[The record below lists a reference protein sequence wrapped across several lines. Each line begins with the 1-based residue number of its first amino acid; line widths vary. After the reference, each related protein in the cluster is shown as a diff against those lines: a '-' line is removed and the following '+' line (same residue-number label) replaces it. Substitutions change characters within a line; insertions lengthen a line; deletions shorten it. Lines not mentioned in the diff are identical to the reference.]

1 MPEQAEQAFLNVP
14 ELLDRSMPR
23 HRGGWFW
30 YAAGI
35 FALMVLLSTYAGTQM
50 AEGRNLVEFLS
61 GVGMMVVVLGMGMM
75 FVMTVKA
82 VNREEQRIEAIEEL
96 MQLRRWGEAAA
107 MVQSLLEKP
116 TRTPR
121 ARVQGLIYLAAVLGR
136 YGRYGD
142 CIAVYDH
149 LLGLE
154 VLDEETTYGLRLG
167 RAMSMLHEDHLF
179 DVDKAIGDLRRSR
192 DGAGE
197 ESAGLA
203 LVEIYRDVKTG
214 HPQEAIEIFERK
226 RPVMREQL
234 GQRVADAYALAAR
247 AYDMLGKEDE
257 ARRAYENATLLSPE
271 VELQRRYPEVR
282 ALVGKYPAAAAPG
295 GAVAS
300 AAAAGEAA

>member
-1 MPEQAEQAFLNVP
+1 MTWLLVHTKRTSLRMAEQVEQGFLNVT
-14 ELLDRSMPR
+14 ELLERSMPR

-50 AEGRNLVEFLS
+50 AEGRNVVEFLS
-61 GVGMMVVVLGMGMM
+61 GLGMMVVVLGMGMM

-192 DGAGE
+192 EGQ

-214 HPQEAIEIFERK
+214 HPEEAVEIFE
-226 RPVMREQL
+226 
-234 GQRVADAYALAAR
+234 
-247 AYDMLGKEDE
+247 
-257 ARRAYENATLLSPE
+257 
-271 VELQRRYPEVR
+271 
-282 ALVGKYPAAAAPG
+282 
-295 GAVAS
+295 
-300 AAAAGEAA
+300 

>member
-1 MPEQAEQAFLNVP
+1 MAEQAEQSFLNVP
-14 ELLDRSMPR
+14 ELLERSMPR

-30 YAAGI
+30 YATGI

-50 AEGRNLVEFLS
+50 AEGRDLVEFLS
-61 GVGMMVVVLGMGMM
+61 GLGMMVVVVGMAML

-96 MQLRRWGEAAA
+96 MQLRRWAEAAGT
-107 MVQSLLEKP
+107 VQALLERP

-142 CIAVYDH
+142 GIAVYDY
-149 LLGLE
+149 LLGLD
-154 VLDEETTYGLRLG
+154 VLDAETTYGLRLG
-167 RAMSMLHEDHLF
+167 RAMSMLHEDRLF

-192 DGAGE
+192 DGQ

-203 LVEIYRDVKTG
+203 VVDIYRDVKTG
-214 HPQEAIEIFERK
+214 HPQEAIEIFER
-226 RPVMREQL
+226 RLPVMREQL
-234 GQRVADAYALAAR
+234 GQRVADAHALAAR
-247 AYDMLGKEDE
+247 AYDMLGREAD

-282 ALVGKYPAAAAPG
+282 ALVGKYPAAAMPA
-295 GAVAS
+295 AVG
-300 AAAAGEAA
+300 AAAPATGEAAA